1 MQSACQTSFAGSN
14 EDNLPSTHS
23 VQVEGPHALAVAA
36 VLLDILALKTEM
48 SLSTFRPPHLG
59 HSISDVEVLKRTSF
73 SNFSPHSEHR
83 YS

>member
-1 MQSACQTSFAGSN
+1 MQRTEGK
-14 EDNLPSTHS
+14 LPSIHS
-23 VQVEGPHALAVAA
+23 VQVEGPHALAVAT

-59 HSISDVEVLKRTSF
+59 HSISEVEVLKRTSF
-73 SNFSPHSEHR
+73 SNFSPHSLHR